1 MAGDTAGVGRA
12 TEGHVSAPAKD
23 YRREFYL
30 AEFNAL
36 RKEVEIRLAE
46 INQIEYQVF
55 LGAAATYAWLLT
67 RPTDTSALS
76 KVGWAVPL
84 FLALYGYFKIKHSI
98 GVLRKLGQY
107 ICSVETAI
115 YHSGPAPLTEAEKSV
130 KGWEHIF
137 APDSTALRSFFPNA
151 VGMHWP
157 ILFVFAV
164 IGLAAAILEDARPKP
179 HDLYFETFKSLSGI
193 GPKDVTL
200 VRVGSKT
207 YVLPNSETARQELA
221 KPDSF
226 ESKIIADGVVA
237 FCLKQRC

>member
-1 MAGDTAGVGRA
+1 MAADTAGVGRT
-12 TEGHVSAPAKD
+12 TEAQVPAPAKD

-30 AEFNAL
+30 AEFKAL

-107 ICSVETAI
+107 IGIVRDERGEEQPRDKKRAQQVSREDKANDPP
-115 YHSGPAPLTEAEKSV
+115 GEK
-130 KGWEHIF
+130 
-137 APDSTALRSFFPNA
+137 R
-151 VGMHWP
+151 
-157 ILFVFAV
+157 
-164 IGLAAAILEDARPKP
+164 
-179 HDLYFETFKSLSGI
+179 
-193 GPKDVTL
+193 
-200 VRVGSKT
+200 
-207 YVLPNSETARQELA
+207 
-221 KPDSF
+221 
-226 ESKIIADGVVA
+226 
-237 FCLKQRC
+237 

>member
-1 MAGDTAGVGRA
+1 MAVDTTGVGRT
-12 TEGHVSAPAKD
+12 TEAQVPVPAKD

-107 ICSVETAI
+107 IGKVETAI
-115 YHSGPAPLTEAEKSV
+115 YHGGPAPVTEAEQSV
-130 KGWEHIF
+130 KGWEHVF
-137 APDSTALRSFFPNA
+137 APDPTAHRFFFPNA
-151 VGMHWP
+151 VGVHWP
-157 ILFVFAV
+157 VLFIVVV
-164 IGLAAAILEDARPKP
+164 IGLAAPFLEGVRPKP
-179 HDLYFETFKSLSGI
+179 DDLYLETFKSLSRI

-207 YVLPNSETARQELA
+207 YVLPNNETARQELA
-221 KPDSF
+221 KPDPF
-226 ESKIIADGVVA
+226 EAKIIANGVVA